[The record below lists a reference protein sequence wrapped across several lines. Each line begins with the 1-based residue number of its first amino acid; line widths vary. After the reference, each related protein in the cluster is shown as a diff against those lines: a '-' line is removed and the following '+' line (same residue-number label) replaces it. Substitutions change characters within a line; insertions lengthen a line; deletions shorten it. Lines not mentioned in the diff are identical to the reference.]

1 MFKVQDDAYSGSYS
15 VHEAIVHASIGAI
28 SGGGAFAFVSA
39 TGVELC
45 FGDPALSDLSTSG
58 SFDLIVGVDQITNT
72 KALAA
77 LQGIHDRNP
86 EFVSKA
92 YLSPKTGMIFH
103 PKFVWFRKA
112 RGGNLVLGSG
122 NLTLNGLRRNCE
134 AFVLLEL
141 DEEEMS
147 VFLDSWDL
155 WREDVDAR
163 LLPID
168 SAEIIEQAER
178 NRKRAIYIRSQGDDP
193 EAAAVGKDEPQIEE
207 GIAPEETGNSEPRVA
222 AAAEDVELD
231 DWAVN
236 DAQEV
241 LVAEIP
247 KASNRWN
254 QANFDKYS
262 FEDFFGATAGDNAHR
277 ILLKHIAD
285 DGTSGSIESRQ
296 SVSVASQNYRFELNA
311 AANLTYPTDG
321 RPIGVFVKLTTRMF
335 LYALA
340 MPGSAYYDE
349 LNEWLENNYRG
360 RADRMKRL
368 RTNAG
373 LLKQSVPD
381 LPLW

>member
-1 MFKVQDDAYSGSYS
+1 MLKLQDDAFSGSYS
-15 VHEAIVHASIGAI
+15 VHEAIVHASAGAS

-45 FGDPALSDLSTSG
+45 FGDPALSELSTNG
-58 SFDLIVGVDQITNT
+58 SFDLIVGVDQITNA

-77 LQGIHDRNP
+77 LQDIHDRNP
-86 EFVSKA
+86 TFVSKA

-103 PKFVWFRKA
+103 PKFVWFRKDQ
-112 RGGNLVLGSG
+112 GGTLVLGSG

-134 AFVLLEL
+134 AFVLVEL
-141 DEEEMS
+141 NEEEMIA
-147 VFLDSWDL
+147 FIERWNL

-168 SAEIIEQAER
+168 SAVVVEQAER
-178 NRKRAIYIRSQGDDP
+178 NRKRAVYIRSQGDDP
-193 EAAAVGKDEPQIEE
+193 EAAVIDEPQIEE
-207 GIAPEETGNSEPRVA
+207 DKHLEQAGNAKPAVA
-222 AAAEDVELD
+222 AAAEDAELD
-231 DWAVN
+231 DWAVS
-236 DAQEV
+236 DVQEV

-247 KASNRWN
+247 KSSNRWK
-254 QANFDKYS
+254 QANFDKHS

-277 ILLKHIAD
+277 VLLKHIAD
-285 DGTSGSIESRQ
+285 DGTAGHIESRP

-311 AANLTYPTDG
+311 AAHLTYPNDG

-349 LNEWLENNYRG
+349 LNTWVEDNYEG

-368 RTNAG
+368 RTNVG